1 MFLAAIGW
9 HWLPGRQAPMAGM
22 RSGPGDKAL
31 PVRQICCLRAIW
43 LEGVGAVSSKIDGGE
58 AWLVTVAAL
67 AMASVCFGAP
77 LVLTVAL
84 KHVAAD
90 FGGYRSIPAAAL
102 SLSMLGTGVGGLAM
116 GPLSDRFGVR
126 SVVMFGAS
134 MVCIGLMLSAG
145 GQAWQLY
152 VGHGLFVGLLGN
164 AAIHAPL
171 YIYVTRWFEAR
182 RGTALALIASGQYI
196 AGAMWPS
203 VFERAIAAYGWQQCM
218 VGFGLFLAAVVLP
231 LAALLLRA
239 APEQPEARS
248 GESGAAG
255 RSTILDL
262 PPNAVFALLAVAS
275 FLCCLPMSMPTSHL
289 IAFCG
294 DIGLTAVNG
303 AAMLSVLLVTAFVSR
318 QLWGWLS
325 DRYGGLMTLLVGSL
339 MQGTAMT
346 GFLLTQ
352 DEAGLFAV
360 AAAFGL
366 GFSGLVP
373 AYVLTI
379 RQLFPAREASWRI
392 PALLLTA
399 MAGMATGSWSAG
411 VIYDSAGY
419 YAPAFATGIA
429 ANLAHF
435 IIVGA
440 LVLQWRRMPD
450 RPALGRAAA

>member
-1 MFLAAIGW
+1 
-9 HWLPGRQAPMAGM
+9 
-22 RSGPGDKAL
+22 
-31 PVRQICCLRAIW
+31 
-43 LEGVGAVSSKIDGGE
+43 VSSRIDSRE
-58 AWLVTVAAL
+58 AWQVTLAAL

-77 LVLTVAL
+77 LVVTVAL

-90 FGGYRSIPAAAL
+90 LGGYRSVPAAAL
-102 SLSMLGTGVGGLAM
+102 SLSMLGTGIGGLAM
-116 GPLSDRFGVR
+116 GWLAERFGVR
-126 SVVMFGAS
+126 WVVMFGAS
-134 MVCIGLMLSAG
+134 MVCVGLVLSAG

-152 VGHGLFVGLLGN
+152 VGHGLFLGLLGN

-171 YIYVTRWFEAR
+171 YVYVTRWFEAR

-196 AGAMWPS
+196 AGATWPP
-203 VFERAIAAYGWQQCM
+203 VFERAVAAYGWRICM
-218 VGFGLFLAAVVLP
+218 VGFGIFVVAVVLP
-231 LAALLLRA
+231 LAVLFLRA
-239 APEQPEARS
+239 APEQPDPRVGAAA
-248 GESGAAG
+248 AAG
-255 RSTILDL
+255 RGTVLEL
-262 PPNAVFALLAVAS
+262 HPNTVFAMLAAAS
-275 FLCCLPMSMPTSHL
+275 FLCCVPMAMPASHL

-294 DIGLTAVNG
+294 DVGLPAATG

-325 DRYGGLMTLLVGSL
+325 DRVGGLMTLLVGSL
-339 MQGTAMT
+339 TQATAMT

-373 AYVLTI
+373 AYILTI

-399 MAGMATGSWSAG
+399 MSGMAAGSWSAG
-411 VIYDSAGY
+411 VIYDHAGY

-429 ANLAHF
+429 ANLAHLC
-435 IIVGA
+435 IIAA

-450 RPALGRAAA
+450 RPVLGRAMA

>member
-1 MFLAAIGW
+1 
-9 HWLPGRQAPMAGM
+9 
-22 RSGPGDKAL
+22 
-31 PVRQICCLRAIW
+31 
-43 LEGVGAVSSKIDGGE
+43 VSSKIDSRE

-67 AMASVCFGAP
+67 AMASACFGAP
-77 LVLTVAL
+77 LVITVAL

-90 FGGYRSIPAAAL
+90 VGGYRSIPAAAL
-102 SLSMLGTGVGGLAM
+102 SLSMLGTGIGGLAM
-116 GPLSDRFGVR
+116 GWLADRFGVR

-134 MVCIGLMLSAG
+134 MVCIGLVLSAG

-152 VGHGLFVGLLGN
+152 VGHGLFIGLLGN
-164 AAIHAPL
+164 AAVHAPL
-171 YIYVTRWFEAR
+171 YVYVTRWFEAR

-196 AGAMWPS
+196 AGATWPP
-203 VFERAIAAYGWQQCM
+203 VFERAVAAYGWRTCM
-218 VGFGLFLAAVVLP
+218 AGFGIFVVAVVLP
-231 LAALLLRA
+231 LAVLFLRA
-239 APEQPEARS
+239 APAQPDPKP
-248 GESGAAG
+248 GAAAVAG
-255 RSTILDL
+255 RGTVLDL
-262 PPNAVFALLAVAS
+262 HPNAVFALLAAAS
-275 FLCCLPMSMPTSHL
+275 FLCCVPMAMPASHL

-294 DIGLTAVNG
+294 DVGLTAAKG

-325 DRYGGLMTLLVGSL
+325 DRMGGLMTLLVGSL
-339 MQGTAMT
+339 AQATAMT

-373 AYVLTI
+373 AYILTI

-392 PALLLTA
+392 PGLLLTA
-399 MAGMATGSWSAG
+399 MAGMAAGSWGAG
-411 VIYDSAGY
+411 VIYDRAGY

-429 ANLAHF
+429 ANLVHLC
-435 IIVGA
+435 IITA

-450 RPALGRAAA
+450 RPLLGRAAASEAVSL